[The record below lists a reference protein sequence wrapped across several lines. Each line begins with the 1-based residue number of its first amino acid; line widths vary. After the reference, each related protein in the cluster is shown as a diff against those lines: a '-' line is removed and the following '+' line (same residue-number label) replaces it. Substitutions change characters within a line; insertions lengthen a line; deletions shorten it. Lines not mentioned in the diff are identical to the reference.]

1 MHVKHNQRR
10 VSGPGAFGTSNNQC
24 DSSENLNSDQQQ
36 QHALYQQHQQRL
48 YQQQQQQHRQQQHSH
63 PHLLRQSLINL
74 TSAHNIS
81 NNIGVSNTSEQQ
93 GTNTSGRSGAVEPS
107 SSSSLNYPN
116 ANSNRN
122 ISTTNTNVSNTLHK
136 YISCSCESLK
146 CAVSAVAAKASIKRS
161 RPGEP
166 DSESLIDTQNA
177 DFTDYNVA
185 YLDISQT
192 GHSAGCLSSSISG
205 GGGDDQHSLRSEYL
219 SSRLSGVSKQHSYD
233 SSCSGQLHGLTLT
246 AKERSSQNQQQQQ
259 QQLQQQQQQLD
270 CTNSTRVPSSPISCA
285 NSNYSNQS
293 NISAGTGGGGG
304 GGGVGG
310 GEGVGGVGPSTICDA
325 YQDFSHYPTTNSNS
339 TSYGNDFNDDFK
351 HIVVHNFSNSDPI
364 TRYNVSSGDCG
375 GDGATSIN
383 NTLTGTY
390 CSPLKPHYSDCN
402 IYAKQQA
409 EYFSNLKS
417 DFDQHAQHGDKQ
429 QLVNKTYIFKCLA
442 NSPSFL
448 RSTKI
453 KEQSKKLRNL
463 SLKNRT
469 AKKKGQI
476 ISKSNAVSDNSLHPG
491 DKYLNLY
498 LVEKKNSQQQLQQYQ
513 QQQQQL
519 EQQQSQTGRLVTSD
533 SGSKTP
539 SLTAGRQ
546 QLQQQL
552 EQQQQ
557 QQQQDQQTV
566 VAALSRNLQQQQ
578 QQCLVNGSVRTHPT
592 YRHQSSIKRDS
603 KDYSGTLTPTA
614 STTHR
619 NSKVSNSNNN
629 KSCNLNNNGN
639 KLSVSTNSCN
649 KLHVAAAGTH
659 PYATSPKSSLSS
671 NGHLNKY
678 CLTDISRRRKAAFN
692 RQLSAPTDYTHSSN
706 NSNGNGNFNGNGN
719 GNGGSNSA
727 TEAACESTSTV
738 ASAGVGS
745 VAAKA
750 SVSLQN
756 SVLIKPTST
765 SNSCTNS
772 FNRRHIKRQKN
783 NKLNERLIHGDS
795 DESVRCS
802 YCSVL
807 NENDL
812 RISFENTCTDSLVT
826 AFDDEALLI
835 CDQGNEMVHF
845 DDVSLYGTPKEEP
858 MPSIPVVSEKVS
870 ANFLKSQLQSW
881 FQPTDNRLAM
891 KLFGSRKALVKER
904 IRQKTSGHWVIHPCS
919 SFRFYWDLCMLL
931 LLVANLIILPV
942 AISFFNDDLS
952 TRWIAFNCLSDT
964 IFLIDIVVNFRTG
977 IMQQDNAEQVI
988 LDPKLI
994 AKHYLK
1000 TWFFLDLI
1008 SSIPLDYIF
1017 LIFNQVKDFS
1027 DSFQILHAGRALRI
1041 LRLAKLLSLVRLLR
1055 LSRLVRYVSQW
1066 EEVYILQNLQ
1076 KKSAD
1081 RRGRMHRKD
1090 KDGLT
1095 KSNLILKFLNMASVF
1110 MRIFNLI
1117 CMMLLIGHWS
1127 GCLQFLVP
1135 MLQGFPSNSWVSI
1148 NELQESYW
1156 LEQYSWAL
1164 FKAMSHML
1172 CIGYGRFPPQSLT
1185 DMWLTMLSM
1194 ISGATCYALFLG
1206 HATNLIQSLDSSRRQ
1221 YREKV
1226 KQVEEYMAYRKLPRD
1241 MRQRITEYFEHRYQ
1255 GKFFDEE
1262 CILGELSEKLREDV
1276 INYNCRSLV
1285 ASVPFFA
1292 NADSNFVSDVVTK
1305 LKYEVFQPGDIIIK
1319 EGTIGTKM
1327 YFIQEG
1333 VVDIVMANGEV
1344 ATSLSD
1350 GSYFGEI
1357 CLLTNARRVA
1367 SVRAETYCNLFS
1379 LSVDHFNCVLDQYPL
1394 MRKTMETVAAERLNK
1409 IGKNPNIM
1417 QQKDEQIS
1425 NPESNTITAVVNAL
1439 AAEADDCKDDDID
1452 IKENLLHGSESS
1464 FTGPVQT
1471 IREGLPRPR
1480 SGEFRALFE
1489 GNTP

>member
-1 MHVKHNQRR
+1 MHVKHTQRR
-10 VSGPGAFGTSNNQC
+10 VSGPGAFGTFTNDQRASR
-24 DSSENLNSDQQQ
+24 DNL
-36 QHALYQQHQQRL
+36 
-48 YQQQQQQHRQQQHSH
+48 
-63 PHLLRQSLINL
+63 
-74 TSAHNIS
+74 
-81 NNIGVSNTSEQQ
+81 
-93 GTNTSGRSGAVEPS
+93 
-107 SSSSLNYPN
+107 
-116 ANSNRN
+116 
-122 ISTTNTNVSNTLHK
+122 
-136 YISCSCESLK
+136 C
-146 CAVSAVAAKASIKRS
+146 
-161 RPGEP
+161 P
-166 DSESLIDTQNA
+166 DS
-177 DFTDYNVA
+177 
-185 YLDISQT
+185 
-192 GHSAGCLSSSISG
+192 
-205 GGGDDQHSLRSEYL
+205 
-219 SSRLSGVSKQHSYD
+219 
-233 SSCSGQLHGLTLT
+233 
-246 AKERSSQNQQQQQ
+246 NQQQQQ
-259 QQLQQQQQQLD
+259 QQQHHQQRHSHSHQHLVRQSLVSLSNGQPAASAAADSVSLLRAGDDQQQHLQQQHLQQQPHLQQQRQRSSSSRLSTSGISKQNSGDSRSGLRILD
-270 CTNSTRVPSSPISCA
+270 SSHSPVSCGT
-285 NSNYSNQS
+285 QS
-293 NISAGTGGGGG
+293 VSSTGGQSALYDACHEYSRSLSAAAA
-304 GGGVGG
+304 
-310 GEGVGGVGPSTICDA
+310 EGAGS
-325 YQDFSHYPTTNSNS
+325 
-339 TSYGNDFNDDFK
+339 
-351 HIVVHNFSNSDPI
+351 
-364 TRYNVSSGDCG
+364 
-375 GDGATSIN
+375 
-383 NTLTGTY
+383 L
-390 CSPLKPHYSDCN
+390 LKSHYSD
-402 IYAKQQA
+402 QQLA
-409 EYFSNLKS
+409 QPEPDPEPDPERDRDRDRDRDRERERRHLTNLNLNLNSEYDYSGS
-417 DFDQHAQHGDKQ
+417 DKQ
-429 QLVNKTYIFKCLA
+429 QLVNETYIFKCIA

-448 RSTKI
+448 RTNKI

-463 SLKNRT
+463 SLKTRT

-498 LVEKKNSQQQLQQYQ
+498 LVEKKHSLQPQVASTSSSTPHPQASSAPASSTSTCTKSQQLPALSAVAARQQQL
-513 QQQQQL
+513 L
-519 EQQQSQTGRLVTSD
+519 LNGSLKGKGQSRQTLPGHRASVRSESGSGSSHTIPATGKSPPVPHSLAAKISSSA
-533 SGSKTP
+533 SGSKNCNLLSASSNSCHKLNAHTQG
-539 SLTAGRQ
+539 SGAG
-546 QLQQQL
+546 
-552 EQQQQ
+552 
-557 QQQQDQQTV
+557 
-566 VAALSRNLQQQQ
+566 S
-578 QQCLVNGSVRTHPT
+578 G
-592 YRHQSSIKRDS
+592 
-603 KDYSGTLTPTA
+603 SGTGH
-614 STTHR
+614 SHY
-619 NSKVSNSNNN
+619 
-629 KSCNLNNNGN
+629 
-639 KLSVSTNSCN
+639 
-649 KLHVAAAGTH
+649 AAV
-659 PYATSPKSSLSS
+659 SPKSSVSS

-678 CLTDISRRRKAAFN
+678 CLTDLTRRKAEFN
-692 RQLSAPTDYTHSSN
+692 RQLSAPTDYTHHSSSN
-706 NSNGNGNFNGNGN
+706 
-719 GNGGSNSA
+719 GSQQEGSS
-727 TEAACESTSTV
+727 EANEGHEPVGESTITV
-738 ASAGVGS
+738 ASAGVS
-745 VAAKA
+745 YPHPYSYPYHYSHHASSATAPANLKA
-750 SVSLQN
+750 SLQLH
-756 SVLIKPTST
+756 SFGGHHPCPYPTRPTST
-765 SNSCTNS
+765 SCTNS
-772 FNRRHIKRQKN
+772 FNRRHIRRHRG
-783 NKLNERLIHGDS
+783 KLGDRLLSGDS
-795 DESVRCS
+795 EESVRCS

-807 NENDL
+807 NVNENDL

-835 CDQGNEMVHF
+835 CDQGTEMVHF

-858 MPSIPVVSEKVS
+858 MPNIPIVSEKVS

-994 AKHYLK
+994 AKHYLR

-1017 LIFNQVKDFS
+1017 LIFNQDFS

-1066 EEVYILQNLQ
+1066 EEVY
-1076 KKSAD
+1076 
-1081 RRGRMHRKD
+1081 
-1090 KDGLT
+1090 
-1095 KSNLILKFLNMASVF
+1095 FLNMASVF

-1262 CILGELSEKLREDV
+1262 LILGELSEKLREDV

-1417 QQKDEQIS
+1417 HQKDEQLS

-1439 AAEADDCKDDDID
+1439 AAEADDCKDDDMD
-1452 IKENLLHGSESS
+1452 LKENLLHGSESS
-1464 FTGPVQT
+1464 IAEPVQT